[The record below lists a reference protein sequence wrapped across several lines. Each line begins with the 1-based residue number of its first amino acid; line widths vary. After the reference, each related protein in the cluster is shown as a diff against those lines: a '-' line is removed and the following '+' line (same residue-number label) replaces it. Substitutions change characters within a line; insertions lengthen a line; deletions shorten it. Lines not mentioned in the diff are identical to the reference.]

1 MEKNYY
7 YSAELIEPVDKPIT
21 KTLAVKLYA
30 QVLAKERPH
39 LDQAV
44 RTEMVCGFRESI
56 DIYRLK
62 LDYVSQTVRI
72 EDLKNNI
79 IQLREEIEELDEALD
94 GLKADDIDYSDF
106 EHRNDLKAKLK
117 DKQQELKQLKA
128 VEKKLNNKDLRFFL
142 AAELMY
148 LTHGK
153 EVPEAIEIAQQTQDY
168 WDAIRAKKQL
178 PPLATASSPI
188 HSEKT
193 ISGVQMNTNPNMA
206 DLLQEAA
213 DPNRRD
219 ANIWAQCFVE
229 ADGDDGKAQALYVKR
244 KLPQPAPP
252 EHGFCPNCGA
262 RCKMTDTFCD
272 SCRMHMTGD
281 HKPVAQK
288 PKAYE
293 PQQPTGHSINS
304 VSVVKTAKSRGIY
317 IILGLFFGMFGIH
330 NFYAGHY
337 TRGVFQLLCTAIL
350 GWFVIGLVITA
361 IWVIIDLIYMKEDG
375 AGDPMV

>member
-188 HSEKT
+188 HSEET

-244 KLPQPAPP
+244 KLPQPAQPLM
-252 EHGFCPNCGA
+252 GYCPNCTA
-262 RCKMTDTFCD
+262 D
-272 SCRMHMTGD
+272 CRMDAKTCQKCGAD
-281 HKPVAQK
+281 FVSGGWKPRANKGV
-288 PKAYE
+288 PAYGA
-293 PQQPTGHSINS
+293 PIQQNPS
-304 VSVVKTAKSRGIY
+304 VIKTAKNRGIY
-317 IILGLFFGMFGIH
+317 IILGLFLGCFGIH
-330 NFYAGHY
+330 NFYAGRY
-337 TRGVFQLLCTAIL
+337 GAGAGQLIITVLF
-350 GWFVIGLVITA
+350 GWFVVGFVITA
-361 IWVIIDLIYMKEDG
+361 VWALIELFTVTTDG
-375 AGDPMV
+375 AGDPMA